1 MLAAGKQD
9 FSFFDKR
16 VWAAG
21 KKYGTYG
28 STYCK
33 HTACFLDGVAQTKE
47 YVTMECERLQ
57 RLVKSWYAQVQE
69 ESMAPARM
77 VSFMERH
84 IAECAFCLADPLVRQ
99 DIAKITAIILPP
111 PKIRKPTAEEDDAL
125 AAGPEEASD
134 TSTGEDL
141 PGDDAATEDEEA
153 DDDVETL
160 EDELEDDD
168 LEDDE

>member
-1 MLAAGKQD
+1 
-9 FSFFDKR
+9 
-16 VWAAG
+16 
-21 KKYGTYG
+21 
-28 STYCK
+28 
-33 HTACFLDGVAQTKE
+33 
-47 YVTMECERLQ
+47 MECERLQ

-77 VSFMERH
+77 ASFMEKH

-99 DIAKITAIILPP
+99 DIIKITAIILPP
-111 PKIRKPTAEEDDAL
+111 TKIRKPSAEEDDDL

-134 TSTGEDL
+134 TSADDDL
-141 PGDDAATEDEEA
+141 PGDDEAGTEDEET
-153 DDDVETL
+153 DDDAETL